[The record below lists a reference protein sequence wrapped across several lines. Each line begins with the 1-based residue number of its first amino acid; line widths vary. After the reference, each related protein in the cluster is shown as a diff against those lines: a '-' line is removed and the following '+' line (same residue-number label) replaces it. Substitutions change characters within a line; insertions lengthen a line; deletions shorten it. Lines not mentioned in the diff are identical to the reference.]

1 MKFKAT
7 NLYRLVGEDYKLL
20 PPKKRVE
27 LEFRARKGFRSQADY
42 QWLDR
47 FLKENY
53 DAKTYQKIKEKCQDP
68 KTVRSVEKRVHK
80 EFGGKKMHLAE
91 KMQKQEVKES

>member
-7 NLYRLVGEDYKLL
+7 NLYRLLGEDYKLL

-27 LEFRARKGFRSQADY
+27 LEFRARKGFRSQADL

-47 FLKENY
+47 FLKDNY
-53 DAKTYQKIKEKCQDP
+53 DPETYQKIKEKCQDP
-68 KTVRSVEKRVHK
+68 KTVRSVEKRVHR

-91 KMQKQEVKES
+91 KMQQEDIQNS